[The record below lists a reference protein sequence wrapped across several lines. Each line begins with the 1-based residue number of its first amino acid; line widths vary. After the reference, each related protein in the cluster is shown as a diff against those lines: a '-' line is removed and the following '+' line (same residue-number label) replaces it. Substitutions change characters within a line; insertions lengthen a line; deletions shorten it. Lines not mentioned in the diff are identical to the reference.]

1 MRSPPSAA
9 AAGALAASWRRYRA
23 NMTGRQPEST
33 PATADGNPTNSG
45 ADPLEQLVTL
55 RWLLDTGQID
65 ALEYD
70 ERSAALLALI

>member
-1 MRSPPSAA
+1 
-9 AAGALAASWRRYRA
+9 
-23 NMTGRQPEST
+23 MTGRQPEST
-33 PATADGNPTNSG
+33 PATADGDPTDNG

-70 ERSAALLALI
+70 ERSAALLAQI